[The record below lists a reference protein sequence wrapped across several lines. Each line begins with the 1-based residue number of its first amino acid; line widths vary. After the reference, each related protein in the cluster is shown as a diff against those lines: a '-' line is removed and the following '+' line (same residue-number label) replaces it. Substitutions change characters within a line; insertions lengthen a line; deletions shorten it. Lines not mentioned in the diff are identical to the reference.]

1 MPDNN
6 SIPMGTSLTLTSTL
20 SRTVVPLTNQVQLVY
35 ALLELVPSGVMVNV
49 RMPLNIALVLD
60 HSNSM
65 IVEGKIKRL
74 REAVKNFI
82 DQLTSEDYI
91 SLIMFVDSAEIL
103 APSQPARDRN
113 KLKRQVDR
121 VTTENISE
129 REMRIIMQTTPS
141 ATDAVPAL
149 RAALAEAKKAHAANR
164 LSRIILL
171 TDGQLMHPDAVVAL
185 AQRAGS
191 DGIPIIALGVGADW
205 NDALMQQIARESGG
219 IADYIA
225 KPNDILTVFQDALT
239 SLQATVVQNAA
250 LTLRVSSGVEIR
262 KVWRVVP
269 LIMDL
274 GSLSHIALGD
284 LEKETGQTLLV
295 EFLLPPRAAGNY
307 RIAQVEVA
315 YDVPALN
322 IVGEWVRADLLI
334 AFSADAARY
343 PINPRV
349 MNIAERVTAFKL
361 QTRALEDARVG
372 NTLAATEKLR
382 SAATIL
388 LKQGEA
394 DLARTLHLEADNLE
408 RLGQMSAEGV
418 KTIKFK
424 GGKTRRID

>member
-315 YDVPALN
+315 YDVPTLN

>member
-1 MPDNN
+1 
-6 SIPMGTSLTLTSTL
+6 MGTSLTLTSTL

>member
-1 MPDNN
+1 
-6 SIPMGTSLTLTSTL
+6 MGTSLTLTSTL

-315 YDVPALN
+315 YDVPTLN

>member
-149 RAALAEAKKAHAANR
+149 RAALAEAKKARAANR

-171 TDGQLMHPDAVVAL
+171 TDGQLMRPDAVVEL
-185 AQRAGS
+185 AQRAGD
-191 DGIPIIALGVGADW
+191 DGIPIIALGVGTDW
-205 NDALMQQIARESGG
+205 NDALMQEIARESGG

-424 GGKTRRID
+424 GGKTIRID

>member
-1 MPDNN
+1 
-6 SIPMGTSLTLTSTL
+6 
-20 SRTVVPLTNQVQLVY
+20 
-35 ALLELVPSGVMVNV
+35 MVNA

-65 IVEGKIKRL
+65 IVDGKIKRL

-82 DQLTSEDYI
+82 DQLAPEDYV
-91 SLIMFVDSAEIL
+91 SLLMFVDSAEML

-121 VTTENISE
+121 VTTENVSE
-129 REMRIIMQTTPS
+129 HEMRIIMQTTPS
-141 ATDAVPAL
+141 GTDAVPAL
-149 RAALAEAKKAHAANR
+149 QAALAEAKKARAANR

-191 DGIPIIALGVGADW
+191 DGIPIIALGVGTDW
-205 NDALMQQIARESGG
+205 NDALMQEIAQESGG

-225 KPNDILTVFQDALT
+225 KPHDILIVFQDALT

-269 LIMDL
+269 LIADL
-274 GSLSHIALGD
+274 GSQPNIALGD
-284 LEKETGQTLLV
+284 LEKDTGQMLLV

-307 RIAQVEVA
+307 RVAQVEVA
-315 YDVPALN
+315 YDVPTLN
-322 IVGEWVRADLLI
+322 IVGERVRADLLV
-334 AFSADAARY
+334 AFSADAARF

-361 QTRALEDARVG
+361 QTRALEDARIG
-372 NTLAATEKLR
+372 NTSAATEKLR

-388 LKQGEA
+388 LNQGEA
-394 DLARTLHLEADNLE
+394 DLARTLRLEADNLD
-408 RLGQMSAEGV
+408 RSGQMSAEGA

-424 GGKTRRID
+424 GGKTKRIE